1 MIDDKAIMAAAN
13 KYNSDKG
20 FHEEMERI
28 SFMDGVAWF
37 KQALWH
43 EADETPISDKNILT
57 KFRDHGQLCYDID
70 NVCWLDDN
78 EDCETHWVNNTIVA
92 WCYIEDL
99 LPNKNKQ

>member
-1 MIDDKAIMAAAN
+1 MIDDKAIMAAAS

-43 EADETPISDKNILT
+43 RQMNHLFMTRIS
-57 KFRDHGQLCYDID
+57 
-70 NVCWLDDN
+70 
-78 EDCETHWVNNTIVA
+78 
-92 WCYIEDL
+92 
-99 LPNKNKQ
+99 

>member
-1 MIDDKAIMAAAN
+1 MIDDKAIMVAAN

-28 SFMDGVAWF
+28 SFMYGVEWF

-43 EADETPISDKNILT
+43 AAYETPIPGKNVLT
-57 KFRDHGQLCYDID
+57 KFRDNGQYCYDID
-70 NVCWLDDN
+70 NVCWLDDK
-78 EDCETHWVNNTIVA
+78 EDWETHGINNTIVA

-99 LPNKNKQ
+99 LPNVNKQ

>member
-1 MIDDKAIMAAAN
+1 MIGDKAIMAAS

-43 EADETPISDKNILT
+43 EADEPPIHDKNILT
-57 KFRDHGQLCYDID
+57 KFRDH
-70 NVCWLDDN
+70 
-78 EDCETHWVNNTIVA
+78 VNIVMT
-92 WCYIEDL
+92 L
-99 LPNKNKQ
+99 TMFVG

>member
-1 MIDDKAIMAAAN
+1 MIDDKAIMAAAS
-13 KYNSDKG
+13 KYNQDNG

-28 SFMDGVAWF
+28 SFMYGVEWF

-43 EADETPISDKNILT
+43 EANEPPIHDKNILT
-57 KFRDHGQLCYDID
+57 KFIDHGQVCYDID
-70 NVCWLDDN
+70 NVCWLDDK
-78 EDCETHWVNNTIVA
+78 EDWETHWGNNNIVA

>member
-1 MIDDKAIMAAAN
+1 MIDDKVIMAAAN

-20 FHEEMERI
+20 FYEEMERI

-43 EADETPISDKNILT
+43 EADEPPIPEKNILT
-57 KFRDHGQLCYDID
+57 KFRDHGKLCYDID

-78 EDCETHWVNNTIVA
+78 EDWETHWGNNNIVA

-99 LPNKNKQ
+99 LPNGNKQ

>member
-1 MIDDKAIMAAAN
+1 MIDDKAIMAAAS
-13 KYNSDKG
+13 KYNQDNG

-43 EADETPISDKNILT
+43 EADEPPIHDKNILT
-57 KFRDHGQLCYDID
+57 QFRDHGKLCYD
-70 NVCWLDDN
+70 VDN
-78 EDCETHWVNNTIVA
+78 EDWETHWSNNHIVA
-92 WCYIEDL
+92 WCYIEDI